1 MADLKTHAKRGG
13 AAVALVCAMA
23 TCYEGTVLKSYVDP
37 VGVLTDCTGHT
48 GPEVRLGQTFTQGQC
63 AKLLNHDVALA
74 VDQVMACVPANTPD
88 RVLAAFGDAAYNLGP
103 AIACDRSRSTA
114 ARLLAAGQ
122 WEAACLQLP
131 RWNTAGGHVLNGLTR
146 RRQAELDL
154 CLKGLQ

>member
-13 AAVALVCAMA
+13 VAVAAVCAMA

-37 VGVLTDCTGHT
+37 VGVLTSCTGHT
-48 GPEVRLGQTFTQGQC
+48 GPELRPGQVFSQAQC
-63 AKLLNHDVALA
+63 ASLLNADVTKA
-74 VDQVMACVPANTPD
+74 VNQVVACVPSAPD

-103 AIACDRSRSTA
+103 AIACDRGRSTA

-122 WEAACLQLP
+122 WDAACLQLP
-131 RWNTAGGHVLNGLTR
+131 RWNTAGGRVLPGLTR

-154 CLKGLQ
+154 CLKGAP